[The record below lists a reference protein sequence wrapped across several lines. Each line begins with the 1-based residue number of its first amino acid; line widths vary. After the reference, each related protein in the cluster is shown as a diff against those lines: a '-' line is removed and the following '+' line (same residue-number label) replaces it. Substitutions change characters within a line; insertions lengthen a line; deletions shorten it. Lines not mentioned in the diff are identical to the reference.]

1 MPGSDSPSQQESE
14 NQILREE
21 LDHFIRLSQVQAE
34 QLERYQ
40 ILQQRSHRMIQK
52 LHDQLIQLRELGSTS
67 FRKKSRMSSSRPRA

>member
-14 NQILREE
+14 KQILREE

-52 LHDQLIQLRELGSTS
+52 LHDQLIQLRELESTS